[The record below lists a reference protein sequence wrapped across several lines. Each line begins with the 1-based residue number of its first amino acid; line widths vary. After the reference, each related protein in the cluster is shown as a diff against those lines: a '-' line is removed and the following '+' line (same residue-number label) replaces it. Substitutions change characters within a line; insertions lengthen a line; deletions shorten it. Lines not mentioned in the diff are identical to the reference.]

1 MKLFQRLLV
10 APAAMG
16 LLAPLAANASEVN
29 IDSVVDYASPVAEE
43 VATTSAQFS
52 DVVPGDW
59 AYTALQNLSESYGCV
74 DHSYTQSLK
83 NGQSI
88 TRYEAA
94 ALINACIDGGLSAE
108 AITPDASRL
117 TDEFGSE
124 MAILKGR
131 VNGLESRVNSF
142 EAGQFSSTTS
152 LSGSAHMVFGA
163 AYFDDAHS
171 SQNNDK
177 LNAHYNYKLDL
188 NTSFTGEDNLYV
200 GIETGN
206 IDSASYLYTDSTA
219 DHANGANA
227 LEIASLY
234 YQFPVGDFTVA
245 LGPLL
250 DQDDLVPSTLSTYSN
265 SFMLGG
271 WNLGPNALSLMGF
284 TGTGAG
290 VAYTTD
296 SGFNAGV
303 SVITTD
309 GNDPDTGIG
318 TEEGSDTV
326 TVMAGYDGDT
336 FGGGISYAK
345 MDNPAAAVSTAG
357 YTVSTSVFDDDPNV
371 VGIGAYW
378 QATEGVDISLAF
390 DFFDLGVSGYE
401 EVTTYALGVDADF
414 GAGTLSVGLGAV
426 PTWDANGN
434 SDIAGHMF
442 EVYYDYPVADGITIK
457 PGIAWTS
464 YDDAYETSEFG
475 TVAVEATFN
484 F

>member
-10 APAAMG
+10 APAAIG
-16 LLAPLAANASEVN
+16 LLAPLAANASEVK
-29 IDSVVDYASPVAEE
+29 IDNVVDYVNPAAEE

-59 AYTALQNLSESYGCV
+59 AYTSLQNLSESYGCV
-74 DHSYTQSLK
+74 DHAYTQSLK

-117 TDEFGSE
+117 TNEFGSE

-152 LSGSAHMVFGA
+152 LSGSAHMVFGSA
-163 AYFDDAHS
+163 IDDDQS
-171 SQNNDK
+171 KVGNNDK

-206 IDSASYLYTDSTA
+206 IGGSSHLITDSTVVPT
-219 DHANGANA
+219 NSNA
-227 LEIASLY
+227 LEITSLY
-234 YQFPVGDFTVA
+234 YSFPVGDMTVA
-245 LGPLL
+245 IGPLL

-271 WNLGPNALSLMGF
+271 WNVGPNALSLMGF
-284 TGTGAG
+284 TGAGAG
-290 VAYTTD
+290 VAYTSD

-303 SVITTD
+303 SVIASD
-309 GNDPDTGIG
+309 GADASKGIG
-318 TEEGSDTV
+318 SEEGSDTV

-336 FGGGISYAK
+336 FGGGISYAV
-345 MDNPAAAVSTAG
+345 MDNPSAAVSTAG
-357 YTVSTSVFDDDPNV
+357 YTVSTSVFNDDPNV
-371 VGIGAYW
+371 IGVGAYW
-378 QATEGVDISLAF
+378 QISEGVDLSVGF
-390 DFFDLGVSGYE
+390 DIFDLGVTGYE
-401 EVTTYALGVDADF
+401 EVTTYAVGVDAAF
-414 GAGTLSVGLGAV
+414 GAGTLSAGLGAV

-457 PGIAWTS
+457 PGIMWTS